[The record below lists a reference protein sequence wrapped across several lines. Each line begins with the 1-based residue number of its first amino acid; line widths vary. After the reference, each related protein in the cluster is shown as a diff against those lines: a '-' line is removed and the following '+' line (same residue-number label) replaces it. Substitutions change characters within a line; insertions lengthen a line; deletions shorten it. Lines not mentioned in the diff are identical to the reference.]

1 MVGLEGGEG
10 GVVTVGMPYLPEKSH
25 SWWVEG
31 IVFWKLQLSGEDAA
45 FEGSAIG
52 ALDECFPEEDVVFGD
67 GAGGD
72 AVRGVGGEVFVF
84 EEEAAGGC

>member
-1 MVGLEGGEG
+1 MRGS
-10 GVVTVGMPYLPEKSH
+10 GVVTVGMPYLPNKAH
-25 SWWVEG
+25 SWWIEG
-31 IVFWKLQLSGEDAA
+31 IVFRKLQLGGEDAA
-45 FEGSAIG
+45 FERSAVG

-72 AVRGVGGEVFVF
+72 AVGGIRGEVFVF

>member
-1 MVGLEGGEG
+1 MGGG
-10 GVVTVGMPYLPEKSH
+10 GWGVVTIGMPYLPDKSH

-31 IVFWKLQLSGEDAA
+31 IVFWKLQLGGEDAA
-45 FEGSAIG
+45 FEGSAVG

-72 AVRGVGGEVFVF
+72 AVGGVGGEVFVF